1 MFRLAHVSDPH
12 LGPLPGAKLAELAN
26 KRITGYVNWHR
37 NRARGMT
44 DGVLD
49 RIMADIA
56 AAGVDHL
63 AVTGDLVN
71 LALDGEIELATRWL
85 STLGEPPNVSV
96 VPGNHDAYVPGAFDK
111 VCKAWSLYMTGDG
124 VKPSRDLHAKFP
136 YIRRRDG
143 VALIGCTSA
152 EATAPFMANG
162 YFREPQ
168 ARALGRLLDEAGKEG
183 LFRIVMIH
191 HPPVRG
197 AAEMHKRLFGIGR
210 FQKTVLRHGAE
221 LVLHGH
227 THLPTL
233 FRIEGKNG
241 QLPVVGVTATSEGMG
256 RRKPPAS
263 WNLIEIEGG
272 APSWSVT
279 LTRRGLTGQTGI
291 IETLSQELIAGEE
304 VSLLI

>member
-1 MFRLAHVSDPH
+1 MFRLAHISDPH
-12 LGPLPGAKLAELAN
+12 LGPLPGARLAELAN

-37 NRARGMT
+37 NRAHRMV

-49 RIMADIA
+49 AIMADIA
-56 AAGVDHL
+56 ASGVDHL

-71 LALDGEIELATRWL
+71 LALDGEIEFATRWL
-85 STLGEPPNVSV
+85 AALGEPADVSV

-111 VCKAWSLYMTGDG
+111 VCKAWAANMNGDG
-124 VKPSRDLHAKFP
+124 AKPARDSRAAFP
-136 YIRRRDG
+136 YLRRRGG

-168 ARALGRLLDEAGKEG
+168 ARALGRLLDEAGAEK
-183 LFRIVMIH
+183 LFRVVMIH

-197 AAEMHKRLFGIGR
+197 AAEMHKRLFGIRR
-210 FQKTVLRHGAE
+210 FQKTILRHGAE

-227 THLPTL
+227 THLPSL
-233 FRIEGKNG
+233 YRIEGGNG
-241 QLPVVGVTATSEGMG
+241 PVPVVGVTATSEGMG
-256 RRKPPAS
+256 GRKPPAS
-263 WNLIEIEGG
+263 WNLIEIDG
-272 APSWSVT
+272 ASVT
-279 LTRRGLTGQTGI
+279 LTRRGLTGHTGR